1 MPGLTSV
8 LVIPPLLLALTV
20 AAPAASCPPTAAP
33 TVIATAV
40 WDGAESGVD
49 LTDPRMKEIAMRIV
63 SSAENSSLDWRAQ
76 YGYIEDIDD
85 DRGYTAGI
93 VGFCSG
99 TGDMLDLVELYTKR
113 RPRNVLAR
121 YLPALRRVN
130 GSDSHSGLGSKFV
143 KAWKTAARDSAFQ
156 RAQEDERD
164 RVYFNPAVAWAK
176 KDGLRALGQF
186 VYFDAIIMHG
196 DGDDPESF
204 GAIRKNALKKARPP
218 ARGGDE
224 TAYLNAFLDARKKAM
239 RAEAAHED
247 TSRVDTA
254 QRVFLRNG
262 NLDLDPPL
270 RWKVYGDPYRIE

>member
-8 LVIPPLLLALTV
+8 LVLPPVLLALIV

-33 TVIATAV
+33 TAAPTVVATAV
-40 WDGAESGVD
+40 RDGAESGVD
-49 LTDPRMKEIAMRIV
+49 LTDPRKKEIAMRIV

-113 RPRNVLAR
+113 KPRNVLAE

-143 KAWKTAARDSAFQ
+143 KAWKRAVKDRVFQ

-164 RVYFNPAVAWAK
+164 R
-176 KDGLRALGQF
+176 
-186 VYFDAIIMHG
+186 
-196 DGDDPESF
+196 
-204 GAIRKNALKKARPP
+204 
-218 ARGGDE
+218 
-224 TAYLNAFLDARKKAM
+224 
-239 RAEAAHED
+239 
-247 TSRVDTA
+247 
-254 QRVFLRNG
+254 
-262 NLDLDPPL
+262 
-270 RWKVYGDPYRIE
+270 